1 MEAPEHSLNGS
12 VGTSLIN
19 MARWFEYFPVE
30 PGDFVVDIGSCV
42 GDTVLYFSRKVGKN
56 GAVVAL
62 EPEINNYSTMC
73 KLFFKYDCSNVIP
86 IFAGIA
92 KETGKTYLN
101 IGGWNAHS
109 TTFNPNNFQGK
120 RVVPV
125 ISWDDLVEAL
135 AIPHVHLCKI
145 NAEGA
150 EVEFLEGM
158 SKVYPKKLEID
169 EHSRFG
175 VDTNY
180 LLQLLDEKGYKIVH
194 RHENLIYAE
203 LV

>member
-1 MEAPEHSLNGS
+1 MSGF
-12 VGTSLIN
+12 VGTGLVD
-19 MARWFEYFPVE
+19 MTHWFEYFPVE
-30 PGDFVVDIGSCV
+30 PGDYVVDIGSCV
-42 GDTVLYFSRKVGKN
+42 GDTVLYYSRKVGKN
-56 GAVVAL
+56 GAVVAM

-73 KLFFKYDCSNVIP
+73 KLFFKYNCSNVIP

-92 KETGKTYLN
+92 RETGKTYLN

-109 TTFNPNNFQGK
+109 TTFNPDNFVGK

-125 ISWDDLVEAL
+125 ISWDDLMESL
-135 AIPHVHLCKI
+135 GIPHVNLCKI

-158 SKVYPKKLEID
+158 SRVLPLKIAID

-175 VDTNY
+175 VDTDY
-180 LLQLLDEKGYKIVH
+180 LLKLLDAKGYQIVH
-194 RHENLIYAE
+194 RHENLIYVE
-203 LV
+203 LE

>member
-1 MEAPEHSLNGS
+1 MID
-12 VGTSLIN
+12 V
-19 MARWFEYFPVE
+19 ARWFEYFPVE
-30 PGDFVVDIGSCV
+30 PGEFVIDIGACI
-42 GDTVLYFSRKVGKN
+42 GDTVLYYSRKVGKK

-62 EPEINNYSTMC
+62 EPEINNFSTMC
-73 KLFFKYDCSNVIP
+73 KLFFKYGCSNVIP

-92 KETGKTYLN
+92 RETGRAYLN

-109 TTFNPNNFQGK
+109 TVFKPNHHVGK

-135 AIPHVHLCKI
+135 GIPRVDLAKV

-150 EVEFLEGM
+150 EVECLEGM
-158 SKVYPKKLEID
+158 TKVLPKKLMID

-175 VDTNY
+175 IDVKH
-180 LLQLLDEKGYKIVH
+180 LFRLLDAKGYNVVH
-194 RHENLIYAE
+194 QNQNLIYAE
-203 LV
+203 LS

>member
-1 MEAPEHSLNGS
+1 MEAPAGSLSGFGS
-12 VGTSLIN
+12 TGLIR
-19 MARWFEYFPVE
+19 MAHWFEYFPVE
-30 PGDFVVDIGSCV
+30 PGDFVVDIGSCI
-42 GDTVLYFSRKVGKN
+42 GDTVLYYSRKVGKN
-56 GAVVAL
+56 GAVVAM

-73 KLFFKYDCSNVIP
+73 KLFFKYNCSNVIP

-109 TTFNPNNFQGK
+109 TTFNPQYLQGK
-120 RVVPV
+120 RMVPV

-135 AIPHVHLCKI
+135 NIPHVNLCKI

-150 EVEFLEGM
+150 EIEFLEGM
-158 SKVYPKKLEID
+158 SNILPKKIALD
-169 EHSRFG
+169 EHSRFN
-175 VDTNY
+175 VDINR
-180 LLQLLDEKGYKIVH
+180 LLQLLDAKGYKIVH

-203 LV
+203 LT